1 MPASL
6 IKPSLLTVAVSLAV
20 SQMAVADTNEPMELD
35 EMTVYGETYRNTATK
50 TALEPEETPQ
60 SISVLDQQALDM
72 RDADSVATALRYS
85 PGVNTELRG
94 GAVGRLDLFSIR
106 GFLNY
111 QNYYDGLQLLFND
124 WNLQPQIDLKAVEQV
139 EVFRGPTSTLYGA
152 MPPGG
157 MVNLIGK
164 QPATDSFNKIE
175 MSAGTRNLTE
185 ASVESRG
192 QLGDSN
198 LSYSLVGLTRSRD
211 GQAET
216 SGEERHMIAPSVD
229 WQVTEDTLVNFNLYY
244 QKDPEAGIYTS
255 LPASGLFLPNANGEL
270 SRDAF
275 SGDANWNE
283 FDKEVLLAGYK
294 INHNINDNWTF
305 LQNFRY
311 TDAEAFQTNTYGT
324 GLAADGRT
332 LSRAA
337 YLTDEAT
344 TGFTVDNQFSGR
356 FQTGQARHNI
366 LVGVDYLS
374 LDSDVIYED
383 TSYYD
388 ASGTYFG
395 GAPSIDLFNP
405 DYYQISLNTID
416 ITDTLYSSDFNIR
429 KKQLGIYLQ
438 DQIELNRFVFIGGVR
453 WDDFTGEETGLK
465 YGSNVDTRLEQ
476 DNVSTRAGVMYRG
489 ANGISPYINYAESFE
504 PQTGSDRNGNEFDPS
519 AGNQWELGVKYQSQ
533 DRRTSANLAY
543 FRITKDNVPT
553 RDPDGTAYDQIQAG
567 EVRSQGIELEAQAQ
581 PMDSLLMT
589 MSYTLQ
595 DVEVTKDNNGLQ
607 GQTPVWVPEHL
618 LSVWADYGFYD
629 GPLDGLVAGIGARY
643 IGESEYDATT
653 NEGHVPDAT
662 LVDIALRYS
671 LGQLS
676 HSLRGTELGLSVNNL
691 TNERYFS
698 CYDSSN
704 CWFGEERTL
713 EASVSYTF

>member
-1 MPASL
+1 MHASL
-6 IKPSLLTVAVSLAV
+6 IKPSLLAVAVSMVV
-20 SQMAVADTNEPMELD
+20 SQMAAADTNGPMELD

-50 TALEPEETPQ
+50 TALEPGDTPQ

-72 RDADSVATALRYS
+72 RDADSVATALRYT

-111 QNYYDGLQLLFND
+111 QNYYDGLQLLYND

-139 EVFRGPTSTLYGA
+139 EVFRGPTSTLYGS

-164 QPATDSFNKIE
+164 QPSTDSYNKIE
-175 MSAGTRNLTE
+175 ISAGSRDLTE

-216 SGEERHMIAPSVD
+216 AEEERQMIAPSVD
-229 WQVTEDTLVNFNLYY
+229 WQATEDTLVNFNLYY
-244 QKDPEAGIYTS
+244 QNDPEAGIYTS
-255 LPASGLFLPNANGEL
+255 LPASGLFLPNDNGEL
-270 SRDAF
+270 PQDAF

-294 INHNINDNWTF
+294 INHNINGNWNF

-311 TDAEAFQTNTYGT
+311 TDAKAFQTNTYGT

-332 LSRAA
+332 LARAA

-388 ASGTYFG
+388 ANGTYFG
-395 GAPSIDLFNP
+395 GAPSIDLFDP
-405 DYYQISLNTID
+405 DYYQISLSTID

-465 YGSNVDTRLEQ
+465 YGSSVDTRLDQ

-519 AGNQWELGVKYQSQ
+519 LGNQWELGVKYQSQ
-533 DRRTSANLAY
+533 DQRTSANLAY
-543 FRITKDNVPT
+543 FRITKENVPT

-567 EVRSQGIELEAQAQ
+567 EVRSQGIELEARAQ
-581 PMDSLLMT
+581 PIDSLLMT

-618 LSVWADYGFYD
+618 LSVWADYGFYN

-653 NEGHVPDAT
+653 NEGQVPDVT
-662 LVDIALRYS
+662 LLDIALRYS

-676 HSLRGTELGLSVNNL
+676 PGLRGTELGLSVNNL

-704 CWFGEERTL
+704 CWFGEERTV